1 MIKNEWKSLWHN
13 KFMLIVVVA
22 IIAIPLIYAGLFL
35 KSMWDPYGSVENLPV
50 AVVNNDK
57 SVEYEGKTLQVGD
70 DLVDEL
76 KDNDSLAFNFVD
88 ADVAEQ
94 GLKNGTFYMVITIPE
109 DFSKNASTLMDEHP
123 KKMQLTYKTNPGTNY
138 IASKMSETAL
148 TKIKTSVAAEVTKTY
163 SETVF
168 DQIGTIGDGMQDAA
182 DGSLELKEGI
192 DTAADGADTIATN
205 LNTLA
210 DGAGDLKDGAD
221 KLGKGVKDYTDGAAK
236 INKGAKTLLK
246 GTKTLKDGT
255 DTLATKGKT
264 YTDGVTTLA
273 DGVTAYVS
281 GAEQLAAGASQL
293 APLESLGDV
302 SNGISQLN
310 TAVTKGTD
318 EQTSLVAGTTV
329 LKEGIGKMQKEVEGA
344 AGTLGNLSES
354 LTKAASTIQQASD
367 GIDTANKGIEKVVN
381 AATKGSTILE
391 NGVQVIKG
399 TNNAIGASNQ
409 QVADANVAI
418 QSAITV
424 LEDAKKNGANVDDQ
438 IAELK
443 KISVKKINEV
453 DATTIQ
459 QLAAGANQ
467 ISDGLTTA
475 ATQLNAVPG
484 QLQPAIDGLNDG
496 ATALSA
502 ANPAASMTALNEGL
516 KTVYTGA
523 TALETGAKQVSA
535 GLQQLETAT
544 AAFPTAA
551 AGIKALNAGFAT
563 LTANDEKLTQG
574 AAALKTNTPAVTE
587 GIQSLATGATQL
599 NTGAASLLTGT
610 KQLTANN
617 KTLISGVSQLSSGAT
632 QIADGSTKLYDGSLD
647 LTDGMTKLQDGAK
660 ELHDGIKDGADEV
673 KEINTND
680 ETYEMFAEPV
690 EDKETKI
697 TKVENNGHAMAPYMM
712 SVGLWVG
719 CLAFCLIYPLMSFK
733 GELKSG
739 LAWWASK
746 ATVLYPVAILQGAVL
761 ILALNKLAG
770 FHPVEF
776 GKTVAFACLTAV
788 AFTSIMYFFNIWL
801 GKVGSFLML
810 VFMVVQ
816 LAGSAGTY
824 PVELSPSFVS
834 KIHDLVPFTYTVN
847 AFRST
852 ICGGKSIA
860 TSVKVLVILTVI
872 FTAATIVSFHFKG
885 IAKKQ
890 GKVLPYDWLEERGLA

>member
-236 INKGAKTLLK
+236 INKGAKTLSK

-318 EQTSLVAGTTV
+318 EQTSLVAGTTA
-329 LKEGIGKMQKEVEGA
+329 LKEGIGQMQKEVEGA
-344 AGTLGNLSES
+344 AGTLGNLS
-354 LTKAASTIQQASD
+354 
-367 GIDTANKGIEKVVN
+367 
-381 AATKGSTILE
+381 GS
-391 NGVQVIKG
+391 
-399 TNNAIGASNQ
+399 
-409 QVADANVAI
+409 
-418 QSAITV
+418 
-424 LEDAKKNGANVDDQ
+424 
-438 IAELK
+438 
-443 KISVKKINEV
+443 
-453 DATTIQ
+453 
-459 QLAAGANQ
+459 
-467 ISDGLTTA
+467 LTTA
-475 ATQLNAVPG
+475 ADTIQKASNGISGASSKIDDAATLATQGATVLNGGAQTLNGANTAIDAANSKINTANNSIAKAISKLEAAKAAGVDVEDELSALKNLGTIDSASKVDVSTLASKASAIGAGLNQYATRLAAAPSS
-484 QLQPAIDGLNDG
+484 LQPAIDGLNAG

-690 EDKETKI
+690 EDKEAKI

-852 ICGGKSIA
+852 ICGGESIA